1 MKVADVI
8 EKVNSESFWSLF
20 DFEENFD
27 LRCVASDLNVDR
39 HRWYELS
46 TNVYECDDGFV
57 GVSGIA
63 ECYSEMMS
71 PVDCGCSCFAEQ
83 YVPIETVQYVPASK
97 ANS

>member
-8 EKVNSESFWSLF
+8 AKVNSEKYWSLF
-20 DFEENFD
+20 DFEDNFG
-27 LRCVASDLNVDR
+27 LNCIASDINVDR

-46 TNVYECDDGFV
+46 TNIYCCDDGYV

-63 ECYSEMMS
+63 QCFNECSS
-71 PVDCGCSCFAEQ
+71 PVDMDCPCYAEE

-97 ANS
+97 KA